1 MRVETLSNELKL
13 TFPLATVP
21 LFGAE
26 QYFQVEKLGGPTGWE
41 DGTKKTITI
50 NGVTYTSVVFNKT
63 VRFYW
68 DNVLPEY
75 YKGDDITVTAVFA
88 GITRTWVLRCGAW
101 LLETDY
107 KRKVKNIAFFDWY
120 TNSVDVVLDA
130 GKILWFQ
137 KLVGTTY
144 TRNSTTTGKF
154 TYNLFGASKLW
165 YLEGDSDMPE
175 PTYNDP
181 RWIELEILPICSRAK
196 LQDERVQFVWVC
208 RNGYRHI
215 YFLDVIAQQEAR
227 GEKTEYRKKRLD
239 AGLTINYETSLSV
252 PKVTKTYISFDH
264 TPDIIKDIITLGS
277 AMYVTI
283 GNKPIDPAKISPMQ
297 ISANNKGLESIS
309 FSITEEILDTNSILW

>member
-1 MRVETLSNELKL
+1 MRVVFIGDYKITYPWSV
-13 TFPLATVP
+13 VP

-26 QYFQVEKLGGPTGWE
+26 QYFQVEKMGSPTGWE
-41 DGTKKTITI
+41 DGTKKTMTI
-50 NGVTYTSVVFNKT
+50 NGVTYTSVVFTKI

-68 DNVLPEY
+68 DNILPDAY
-75 YKGDDITVTAVFA
+75 AGDDITMTAVFD
-88 GITRTWVLRCGAW
+88 GNTLTWILRCGAW

-107 KRKVKNIAFFDWY
+107 KRKVKNTPFFNT

-130 GKILWFQ
+130 GKTLLFQ
-137 KLVGTTY
+137 KLVDSTY
-144 TRNSTTTGKF
+144 YYRSSTLTGKLI
-154 TYNLFGASKLW
+154 YNISDASKIW
-165 YLEGDSDMPE
+165 YMEVDTGTPE
-175 PTYNDP
+175 PVYNDP

-196 LQDERVQFVWVC
+196 LQAERVVFNWVC
-208 RNGYRHI
+208 RNGYKHL
-215 YFLDVIAQQEAR
+215 YFFDVIAQQEAR
-227 GEKTEYRKKRLD
+227 GAKTEYRKKRQD
-239 AGLTINYETSLSV
+239 ANLTINYETSLSV

-283 GNKPIDPAKISPMQ
+283 GGKPIDPAKFSPMQ